1 MALEGRL
8 EPSAAERRPGPEALT
23 DHQIELG
30 RQMPELRRGQDTHPQ
45 TEQEL
50 AGTTQTPS
58 ER

>member
-8 EPSAAERRPGPEALT
+8 EPSAAERSPGPEALT
-23 DHQIELG
+23 GHQHELR

-50 AGTTQTPS
+50 AGATQTPS